1 MAIFEFGGGNT
12 GIKEY
17 LEEGKKQGR
26 ELSRD
31 EIDQRI
37 VLEGDLDICD
47 RIIQSRETEAE
58 RYDHI
63 TLSFKEKDITPEMMK
78 AIAADFKEF
87 ACAAYGKDE
96 LYFYAEAHMP
106 KTATEQKWNTE
117 TKKYETVE
125 RRPHIHFVIPKT
137 NMVTGGYASPFELL
151 RAKYASKDQT
161 MDFTDAFQETVNKKY
176 GLASPKDPEN
186 RRNSFINKADI
197 ISRLKG
203 DVFTG
208 RNRES
213 LTMIREKMLEQK
225 IDSPEAFRKM
235 LDGMGVVTE
244 GRGGDYLQI
253 RLPGQT
259 QNVRLKDYQFSNE
272 FLSLSM
278 KDKLAFYDKK
288 GTANAAEKQ
297 GEDAAK
303 REALLI
309 KWKDRAREIKYLSP
323 SSKFFKEH
331 YSQATDAQKT
341 VMLDRLEAAHYAK
354 LEKDHG
360 YINERPNEAAIERMR
375 QADGL
380 DQMQRDALD
389 KYAGTAQIE
398 AYTSEKLNA
407 TYLRTTEQLHE
418 ADAAGQAIIDAPGTV
433 IDALTFSQSHFSEAA
448 LERHLLKHTA
458 DPEQYNAAMQVV
470 LASPELVIHSDDAR
484 GVQFTSQTI
493 VAIERSLADRTDR
506 MAGQRVGAVSA
517 EAQQQVIDTRPMNDG
532 QREAFA
538 LLCSDRQ
545 LAVVNGAAGT
555 GKSHVLA
562 GIRQA
567 YEAEGHK
574 VYGAILQG
582 KTAEDLERDSGIQSR
597 TIAKMLTD
605 LEKGTLKLDSK
616 SVLVVDEAGMVGSRD
631 LEKLMAYTEAAGAR
645 LRLVGDAKQLAA
657 VEYGNAFAEV
667 SKRTEVAS
675 LTEIMRQ
682 KTEWM
687 KKASEKFSV
696 HDIDGLRDYAEHGR
710 VRLEDTT
717 KDAQI
722 ALVSAWSEHRA
733 AQPEQSRIVLAHTNA
748 ARIELND
755 MMRAELQAQGQLQNE
770 ISVTTKRGPLPMATG
785 EQVMFTRADKDLGVK
800 NGTTGTIAKISAEGV
815 ITVALENGKTAQFNA
830 HQDAEKGTEIDYG
843 YAVTVHKSQGMTVD
857 KSFVLAD
864 AGMTKENLGVAM
876 TRHRHDAE
884 LFASAE
890 QFASVKDMVKDLD
903 RTGQKGFTAGREWT
917 STQRK
922 EDSVIGQYVADLNA
936 DKVIEN
942 AAKRAD
948 YKEVIGNLEASR
960 VLDHVSK
967 SHGIDPTAYQVVTDK
982 DGKQLIQAEGGKAMD
997 AANFLTKTMHLDY
1010 RTEAAPILRQC
1021 YAEQLAKAYTA
1032 PRHAPGQGIDQT
1044 IAREFAAHQVER
1056 TAQFKT
1062 DKEALDEAKRTKAA
1076 DITKSTAP
1084 DADKAKAQAELAKAT
1099 KADKKELKTEY
1110 DKPTAAVYKD
1120 FLAAKATESPKHL
1133 QELARVSTTPADKER
1148 LALVTAQAKGVPC
1161 LTPDLSHLTAAQIQ
1175 IGVSHVINSS
1185 PDHGRPPAHILAR
1198 NAADRARS
1206 ADDLVRHQE
1215 LAPAPQAEGSR
1226 GVYELSNGRVDGNG
1240 QVDRSVL
1247 PDAVHG
1253 RVGDGEAGQNQDV
1266 RRTGA
1271 STPGGGGEAGRD
1283 AIDQAEQAASTKERH
1298 GEIRVD
1304 AVTSTRTNG
1313 ASTGIDIDSAG
1324 TGTGTVRRG
1333 RPVRPVEAAGAER
1346 EGARNGLPVAGAG
1359 QVTPTPAVD
1368 VATPLI
1374 PSIEVNQ
1381 QAQRAAAPAA
1391 EAVEAQAPTRLN
1403 ADDVTLFQRAAQS
1416 IAVAQ
1421 ASDSE
1426 KAIDSLASQFRK
1438 IDQVEEKLVSA
1449 ATPGS
1454 WEIKKFDLDTAIS
1467 RLVGGDIKRRQEAVN
1482 ADAKTKGDQYIP
1494 FAVGGSVF
1502 QSTYAYQQEQAAKAL
1517 AAHLKTPRP
1526 EGMFKGA
1533 ATKAWDAAKAG
1544 FEAAKQFWDKAING
1558 RDSKEVDLKKSDD
1571 KTFSTRLAALE
1582 KEHNAKVQ
1590 AAIDKCA
1597 PARERLQEF
1606 TKERERL
1613 ERLADKELTPA
1624 KRQELQLERGRGH
1637 GMER

>member
-1 MAIFEFGGGNT
+1 MAIFEFGGGNS
-12 GIKEY
+12 GIKKY

-47 RIIQSRETEAE
+47 QIIQSRETEAE

-63 TLSFKEKDITPEMMK
+63 TLSFKEKDMTPEMMK

-87 ACAAYGKDE
+87 ASAAYGENE

-161 MDFTDAFQETVNKKY
+161 MAFTDAFQETINKKY

-186 RRNSFINKADI
+186 RRDAFISKIDM

-203 DVFTG
+203 DEFTG

-225 IDSPEAFRKM
+225 IESPEAFRKM
-235 LDGMGVVTE
+235 LDGIGVVTE

-253 RLPGQT
+253 RLPGQK

-272 FLSLSM
+272 FLSLPM

-288 GTANAAEKQ
+288 GTEQSAEKQ
-297 GEDAAK
+297 TDDAAK
-303 REALLI
+303 RAELLI
-309 KWKDRAREIKYLSP
+309 KWADRAREIKYLSP
-323 SSKFFKEH
+323 SSKFFKEQ
-331 YSQATDAQKT
+331 YGPAKEAQKT

-354 LEKDHG
+354 LAEKHG
-360 YINERPNEAAIERMR
+360 YIIERPNEAAIERMR
-375 QADGL
+375 RADGL
-380 DQMQRDALD
+380 DQVQRYALD
-389 KYAGTAQIE
+389 KYAGTAQIA
-398 AYTSEKLNA
+398 AYTSVKLNT
-407 TYLRTTEQLHE
+407 TYLRTTEE
-418 ADAAGQAIIDAPGTV
+418 IEKAGAAGQAIIDEPGAV
-433 IDALTFSQSHFSEAA
+433 IEALTFSQSHFSEAA

-458 DPEQYNAAMQVV
+458 DPEQYNAAMQAV
-470 LASPELVIHSDDAR
+470 LACPELVIHSDDER
-484 GVQFTSQTI
+484 GVQFTSQAI
-493 VAIERSLADRTDR
+493 VTIERSLADRAAR
-506 MAGQRVGAVSA
+506 MAGERVGAVSA
-517 EAQQQVIDTRPMNDG
+517 EAQQQVSDTRAMNEG
-532 QREAFA
+532 QREAFG

-562 GIRQA
+562 GMRQA
-567 YEAEGHK
+567 YEADGHK

-605 LEKGTLKLDSK
+605 LVKGTLKLDSK

-657 VEYGNAFAEV
+657 VEYGNAFVEV

-682 KTEWM
+682 KTSWM

-722 ALVSAWSEHRA
+722 ALVSAWSEHCA
-733 AQPEQSRIVLAHTNA
+733 TQPEQSRIVLAHTNA

-770 ISVTTKRGPLPMATG
+770 ISVTTKRGQLPMAIG

-830 HQDAEKGTEIDYG
+830 QQDAEKGTEIDYG

-857 KSFVLAD
+857 KAFVLAD

-890 QFASVKDMVKDLD
+890 QFASVKDMVTILD
-903 RTGQKGFTAGREWT
+903 RAGKKAFTVGREWT
-917 STQRK
+917 SAQRK
-922 EDSVIGQYVADLNA
+922 EDSVIGQCVADLNA

-948 YKEVIGNLEASR
+948 YKEVIGNIEARR

-967 SHGIDPTAYQVVTDK
+967 SHGIDQTEYHVTIDK
-982 DGKQLIQAEGGKAMD
+982 EGKQLIARGDEKPLD

-1010 RTEAAPILRQC
+1010 KTEAAPILRQC
-1021 YAEQLAKAYTA
+1021 YAEQLAKAYSE
-1032 PRHAPGQGIDQT
+1032 PRRAPGQAIDQT

-1056 TAQFKT
+1056 TEQYKI
-1062 DKEALDEAKRTKAA
+1062 DKEVLDEAKRTGKETIARSDAPAA
-1076 DITKSTAP
+1076 DKI
-1084 DADKAKAQAELAKAT
+1084 KAQTELAQST
-1099 KADKKELKTEY
+1099 KAGKKALKDEH
-1110 DKPTAAVYKD
+1110 DRPTAAIYKD
-1120 FLAAKATESPKHL
+1120 FLAVKALESPKHL

-1148 LALVTAQAKGVPC
+1148 LALVTVQAKDIPC
-1161 LTPDLSHLTAAQIQ
+1161 LTPDLSHLTTAQIAK
-1175 IGVSHVINSS
+1175 GVSHVINSS
-1185 PDHGRPPAHILAR
+1185 PDHGRPPAHIIAR
-1198 NAADRARS
+1198 NAAAFDRARS
-1206 ADDLVRHQE
+1206 ADNFVRDPE
-1215 LAPAPQAEGSR
+1215 RAPAPETERGSS
-1226 GVYELSNGRVDGNG
+1226 VHELSNGRVDGLG
-1240 QVDRSVL
+1240 QVNRGVL

-1253 RVGDGEAGQNQDV
+1253 RVGDGQAGQNQDV
-1266 RRTGA
+1266 RRAGA
-1271 STPGGGGEAGRD
+1271 STPG
-1283 AIDQAEQAASTKERH
+1283 
-1298 GEIRVD
+1298 
-1304 AVTSTRTNG
+1304 
-1313 ASTGIDIDSAG
+1313 SA
-1324 TGTGTVRRG
+1324 
-1333 RPVRPVEAAGAER
+1333 PA
-1346 EGARNGLPVAGAG
+1346 L
-1359 QVTPTPAVD
+1359 TPSND
-1368 VATPLI
+1368 F
-1374 PSIEVNQ
+1374 NQ
-1381 QAQRAAAPAA
+1381 QAQRAAAPPAEKSWMELERKAKADEKMQEPVASITAA
-1391 EAVEAQAPTRLN
+1391 EAAANAAKGIQEAMTQVTKA
-1403 ADDVTLFQRAAQS
+1403 ADRAK
-1416 IAVAQ
+1416 V
-1421 ASDSE
+1421 SE
-1426 KAIDSLASQFRK
+1426 AHRKEQEDKKAEAKAIEAKAAEAAK
-1438 IDQVEEKLVSA
+1438 I
-1449 ATPGS
+1449 
-1454 WEIKKFDLDTAIS
+1454 
-1467 RLVGGDIKRRQEAVN
+1467 EA
-1482 ADAKTKGDQYIP
+1482 
-1494 FAVGGSVF
+1494 
-1502 QSTYAYQQEQAAKAL
+1502 AAKAKEAERL
-1517 AAHLKTPRP
+1517 AEPAQRADIAKQI
-1526 EGMFKGA
+1526 
-1533 ATKAWDAAKAG
+1533 DAAKDASHQHSSLRG
-1544 FEAAKQFWDKAING
+1544 KPVVMADEATHKKEASGNIVATNETLVAVDTGRAITVYKAQELDKNLKYDGIATGQDRYAKGN
-1558 RDSKEVDLKKSDD
+1558 ELELK
-1571 KTFSTRLAALE
+1571 RGGAVLGE
-1582 KEHNAKVQ
+1582 
-1590 AAIDKCA
+1590 
-1597 PARERLQEF
+1597 
-1606 TKERERL
+1606 EREAMQTEQKQQR
-1613 ERLADKELTPA
+1613 EL
-1624 KRQELQLERGRGH
+1624 GRGH
-1637 GMER
+1637 GM

>member
-1 MAIFEFGGGNT
+1 MAIFEFGGGNS

-37 VLEGDLDICD
+37 VLEGNLEVCD

-63 TLSFKEKDITPEMMK
+63 TMSFKEKDMTPEMMK

-87 ACAAYGKDE
+87 VSEAYGKDE

-117 TKKYETVE
+117 TKKYETVD

-151 RAKYASKDQT
+151 RAKYASKNQT
-161 MDFTDAFQETVNKKY
+161 MDFTDAFQETINNKY

-186 RRNSFINKADI
+186 RRDSFISKADM

-203 DVFTG
+203 DEFTG

-225 IDSPEAFRKM
+225 IESPEAFRKM
-235 LDGMGVVTE
+235 LDKMGVVTE

-297 GEDAAK
+297 SDDTAK

-309 KWKDRAREIKYLSP
+309 QWKDRAREIKYLSP

-407 TYLRTTEQLHE
+407 TYLRTTEQLRE

-458 DPEQYNAAMQVV
+458 DPEQYNAAMQAV

-484 GVQFTSQTI
+484 GVQFTSQAI
-493 VAIERSLADRTDR
+493 VAIERSLADRADR

-517 EAQQQVIDTRPMNDG
+517 EAQQQVIDTRPMNEG

-562 GIRQA
+562 GMRQA

-605 LEKGTLKLDSK
+605 LQKGTLKLDSK

-631 LEKLMAYTEAAGAR
+631 LEKLMDYTEAAGAR

-657 VEYGNAFAEV
+657 VEYGNAFVEV

-682 KTEWM
+682 KTDWM

-710 VRLEDTT
+710 VRLEDAT

-722 ALVSAWSEHRA
+722 ALVKSWSEHRT

-830 HQDAEKGTEIDYG
+830 HQEAEKGAEIDYG

-903 RTGQKGFTAGREWT
+903 RTGQKAFTAGREWT

-967 SHGIDPTAYQVVTDK
+967 SHGIDPSGYQVITDK
-982 DGKQLIQAEGGKAMD
+982 DGKQFIQAEGGKAVD
-997 AANFLTKTMHLDY
+997 AANFLTKIMHLDY

-1084 DADKAKAQAELAKAT
+1084 DADKTKAQAELAKAT
-1099 KADKKELKTEY
+1099 KADKKELKAEY
-1110 DKPTAAVYKD
+1110 DRPTAAVYKD

-1161 LTPDLSHLTAAQIQ
+1161 LTPDLSHLTTAQIAK
-1175 IGVSHVINSS
+1175 GVSHVINSS
-1185 PDHGRPPAHILAR
+1185 PDHGRPPAHIVAR
-1198 NAADRARS
+1198 NAAAARARS
-1206 ADDLVRHQE
+1206 ADNLVRDPE
-1215 LAPAPQAEGSR
+1215 RAAAPETEGSR
-1226 GVYELSNGRVDGNG
+1226 SVHELSNGRVDGVG
-1240 QVDRSVL
+1240 QVDRGVL
-1247 PDAVHG
+1247 PRPVHSDL
-1253 RVGDGEAGQNQDV
+1253 GDRQAGQDQDV

-1271 STPGGGGEAGRD
+1271 STPGGGGEAVRD
-1283 AIDQAEQAASTKERH
+1283 AIDQAEQAAST
-1298 GEIRVD
+1298 
-1304 AVTSTRTNG
+1304 NG
-1313 ASTGIDIDSAG
+1313 ASTGIDIDS
-1324 TGTGTVRRG
+1324 TGTVRRG

-1346 EGARNGLPVAGAG
+1346 EGARNGLPVTGAG
-1359 QVTPTPAVD
+1359 QVTPTP
-1368 VATPLI
+1368 
-1374 PSIEVNQ
+1374 SIAVNQ
-1381 QAQRAAAPAA
+1381 QAQHAAAPAA

-1403 ADDVTLFQRAAQS
+1403 ADDVALFQRATQS

-1426 KAIDSLASQFRK
+1426 KAIDSIVSQFRK
-1438 IDQVEEKLVSA
+1438 IDQVEEKLASA

-1454 WEIKKFDLDTAIS
+1454 WEIKKFDSDTAIS

-1482 ADAKTKGDQYIP
+1482 ADAKAKGDQYIP

-1558 RDSKEVDLKKSDD
+1558 RDSKEVDLKKSDE

-1590 AAIDKCA
+1590 AAIAKCE
-1597 PARERLQEF
+1597 PARERHQEF

-1624 KRQELQLERGRGH
+1624 KRKELQLERGRGH
-1637 GMER
+1637 GVER